1 MPRHRG
7 ECEARSSLP
16 NSILVKTSGRC
27 IETELSATGQ
37 SPCRA
42 RCIIGLV
49 AAVRPRLENNRHGA
63 DVCGRNL
70 VTPRLSAAAPAA
82 PAACD
87 VGGDPRGPRRGS
99 AAWALTSSLDH
110 LVGKLLELRWHIK
123 AESRGGLRQDCCP
136 LNASGR
142 PTLPDQSRSL
152 VVTDCTDVGRRP
164 PRQINHDSLS
174 TRWLTACYRKL
185 VLSVATMDQCS
196 SSQQF
201 NATVIRRKVCRVA
214 LRC

>member
-49 AAVRPRLENNRHGA
+49 AAVLRSWKTTDMARTCAAATSSRLAYRQRPPQLRQLAMLAAIRGA
-63 DVCGRNL
+63 LVAGQQLGRSRPHSI
-70 VTPRLSAAAPAA
+70 TPRRRAVGAAP
-82 PAACD
+82 
-87 VGGDPRGPRRGS
+87 
-99 AAWALTSSLDH
+99 
-110 LVGKLLELRWHIK
+110 
-123 AESRGGLRQDCCP
+123 
-136 LNASGR
+136 
-142 PTLPDQSRSL
+142 
-152 VVTDCTDVGRRP
+152 DCTDVGRRP

-174 TRWLTACYRKL
+174 TQWLTACYQEAGAERGNNGP
-185 VLSVATMDQCS
+185 M
-196 SSQQF
+196 QF
-201 NATVIRRKVCRVA
+201 ITAIQRNRH
-214 LRC
+214 

>member
-1 MPRHRG
+1 M
-7 ECEARSSLP
+7 
-16 NSILVKTSGRC
+16 
-27 IETELSATGQ
+27 
-37 SPCRA
+37 
-42 RCIIGLV
+42 
-49 AAVRPRLENNRHGA
+49 
-63 DVCGRNL
+63 CGRNL
-70 VTPRLSAAAPAA
+70 VTSRLSAAAPAA

-87 VGGDPRGPRRGS
+87 VGGDPPEPRRGS

-123 AESRGGLRQDCCP
+123 AESRGDLRQDCCP

-174 TRWLTACYRKL
+174 TRWLTAPIPTVLKQPRKL
-185 VLSVATMDQCS
+185 MSPRQMRILPAQKQSFVCLAVERCATYFS
-196 SSQQF
+196 F
-201 NATVIRRKVCRVA
+201 NHGCVE
-214 LRC
+214 LL